1 MNETPGMAVIGLGVV
16 GRRMIEQVALH
27 RGWRIASAYDADP
40 AVRAAIQ
47 KDHPNCPV
55 VDSAAAAIGHPSVH
69 LVYVA
74 VPPLFHQELVSQ
86 AIAAGR
92 AVLCEKPLGIDVA
105 QSQRLAQAMND
116 SGLPQAV
123 NFVFSSSAAVDRL
136 AQGLQAPDFGL
147 RSIEIRLHFKE
158 WPRDWQRGAAWL
170 TQADQGGFVREVLSH
185 FIYLLMRLRG
195 PLRLCSAQV
204 VSPTAGAAEVSAQAL
219 LESAGVPVAVSG
231 VVGGSG
237 PDVVEARFVGASQ
250 AYVLSDWYHLMHHD
264 AQHPQGQK
272 VPGLPEV
279 PRVAT
284 YQRQLD
290 QLLSMLNAQS
300 HSLASFDTALAVQ
313 VLVEALLAQRRIS
326 DF

>member
-1 MNETPGMAVIGLGVV
+1 MAVMGLGVV

-40 AVRAAIQ
+40 AVRAALQ
-47 KDHPNCPV
+47 KDHPGCNV
-55 VDSAAAAIGHPSVH
+55 VDNAAAAMAHPGVD

-74 VPPLFHQELVSQ
+74 VPPLFHHELVLQ

-92 AVLCEKPLGIDVA
+92 AVLCEKPLGIDVS
-105 QSQRLAQAMND
+105 QSQRLAQAMNQ

-123 NFVFSSSAAVDRL
+123 NFVFSSSDAVDRL
-136 AQGLQAPDFGL
+136 AQGLQAPDFDL

-170 TQADQGGFVREVLSH
+170 TQANQGGFVREVLSH
-185 FIYLLMRLRG
+185 FIYLLIRLRG
-195 PLRLCSAQV
+195 PVRLCGTQV
-204 VSPTAGAAEVSAQAL
+204 LSPVAGAAEISAQAL
-219 LESAGVPVAVSG
+219 LDAAGVPVSVSG

-237 PDVVEARFVGASQ
+237 PDVVEARFIGASQ
-250 AYVLSDWYHLMHHD
+250 AYVLSDWYHLIHHD
-264 AQHPQGQK
+264 AHHPQGQK
-272 VPGLPEV
+272 VQGLPES

-284 YQRQLD
+284 YQRQLN
-290 QLLSMLNAQS
+290 QLLSLLKAQP

-313 VLVEALLAQRRIS
+313 VLIEAVLAQRQIS